1 MCWYYS
7 RRVHLKHLTVI
18 QMCWCNFL
26 STHKNMNESWPCSIE
41 SLQTSSIHIDNSNH
55 LGWRK
60 SISVC
65 LNWKAGH
72 CFKVSPK
79 EAHLNVRTT
88 FLEMLQWG
96 HSCRAH
102 SWSSIIYISLPLSGL
117 KVQLSLICFLFFLH
131 NNLNCLFKSVLSP
144 LWDWHHM
151 DLVCKVWTE
160 GGLLFEEIELEDGSP
175 QIPLRKLNWF
185 ASGSKTEYFYYDKS
199 SMTLFSIVLF
209 PNCIL
214 LFSWFSYLCHGQSIF
229 VLLLM
234 GTY

>member
-7 RRVHLKHLTVI
+7 RRVHLKHLTLI

-26 STHKNMNESWPCSIE
+26 STHKNMNESWPCSVE

-60 SISVC
+60 RISVC

-72 CFKVSPK
+72 FLKVSPK

-102 SWSSIIYISLPLSGL
+102 SWSSIIYIPASVWSQSP
-117 KVQLSLICFLFFLH
+117 IIFNLFPIFPACLVKGRIFY
-131 NNLNCLFKSVLSP
+131 NNLNSLFKSVLSP
-144 LWDWHHM
+144 FWDWHHM
-151 DLVCKVWTE
+151 DLVSKVRTE

-185 ASGSKTEYFYYDKS
+185 ASGSKKEYFYYDKS
-199 SMTLFSIVLF
+199 PMTLFSIVLF

-214 LFSWFSYLCHGQSIF
+214 LFSWFSYLCHGQ
-229 VLLLM
+229 
-234 GTY
+234 